1 MGAMEL
7 IAGFIVAALT
17 VAGAWLG
24 FKSERI
30 AVREGGGAQLGTGE
44 KQQTALE
51 RVLTTKTLHVGCI
64 IAEPMFRFGDGPDD
78 PTGIYPAILNDIAER
93 NGLRIVYTKI
103 KNNEVFSWL
112 DDRRVDMVAEL
123 LLTEQ
128 RSHRAMYAA
137 MIHNVAMIAVVK
149 KGQTLIETQAD
160 LQKRGVKC
168 AVVRGEIGAELAPAI
183 YHIPEDHLV
192 VLDTYDVPTVFY
204 VVCSAADVAITTT
217 ARWRELQGRDPE
229 IAARLEPVFDPLML
243 VPAGTLLRK
252 GEGDLK
258 LWLEREVAISRASA
272 AVRQVEDDW
281 MEPYDGAIIRF

>member
-1 MGAMEL
+1 MRSSARVRSSRPPSNGCSPPRRSTW
-7 IAGFIVAALT
+7 AASSPSRCS
-17 VAGAWLG
+17 ASA
-24 FKSERI
+24 
-30 AVREGGGAQLGTGE
+30 
-44 KQQTALE
+44 
-51 RVLTTKTLHVGCI
+51 
-64 IAEPMFRFGDGPDD
+64 DGPGD
-78 PTGIYPAILNDIAER
+78 PTGIYPAILDDIAER

-128 RSHRAMYAA
+128 RSHQAMYAA

-217 ARWRELQGRDPE
+217 ARWRELQNRDPE